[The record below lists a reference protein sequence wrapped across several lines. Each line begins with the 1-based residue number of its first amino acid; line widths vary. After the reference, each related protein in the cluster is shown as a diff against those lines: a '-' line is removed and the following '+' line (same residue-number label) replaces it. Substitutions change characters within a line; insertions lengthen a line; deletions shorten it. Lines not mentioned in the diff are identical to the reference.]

1 MDKTPPRELGTFSEC
16 QEGDAG
22 EFYSALNSFME
33 ERFSSLF
40 SSGGMRQLGRF
51 PADLG
56 GKAGTYLYDFTLEFP
71 MMHKIAWHC
80 SDIPVFFHNT
90 DKVEI
95 CRRSDPAPGI
105 LPWPNDRKV
114 RISQFQQILSRR
126 DTRELLMLASCLH
139 KRKTEKGLPASELEM
154 LHKTEGMIEQEFS
167 FALNIRKEEIGQY
180 IRDRL

>member
-1 MDKTPPRELGTFSEC
+1 MSIPMDHNLLFGQNAAPGIGHFFGMP
-16 QEGDAG
+16 EGDAD

-33 ERFSSLF
+33 ERFSILF
-40 SSGGMRQLGRF
+40 SSGGMHQLGRF

-80 SDIPVFFHNT
+80 SDIPFFFHNT

-105 LPWPNDRKV
+105 LV
-114 RISQFQQILSRR
+114 CTFLLILIACSLGCWIYA
-126 DTRELLMLASCLH
+126 TGYTLLFYF
-139 KRKTEKGLPASELEM
+139 R
-154 LHKTEGMIEQEFS
+154 
-167 FALNIRKEEIGQY
+167 
-180 IRDRL
+180 

>member
-1 MDKTPPRELGTFSEC
+1 MRPVLTREEIDEIIFSVR
-16 QEGDAG
+16 
-22 EFYSALNSFME
+22 E
-33 ERFSSLF
+33 E
-40 SSGGMRQLGRF
+40 Q
-51 PADLG
+51 
-56 GKAGTYLYDFTLEFP
+56 
-71 MMHKIAWHC
+71 I
-80 SDIPVFFHNT
+80 
-90 DKVEI
+90 
-95 CRRSDPAPGI
+95 
-105 LPWPNDRKV
+105 PWPNDRKV